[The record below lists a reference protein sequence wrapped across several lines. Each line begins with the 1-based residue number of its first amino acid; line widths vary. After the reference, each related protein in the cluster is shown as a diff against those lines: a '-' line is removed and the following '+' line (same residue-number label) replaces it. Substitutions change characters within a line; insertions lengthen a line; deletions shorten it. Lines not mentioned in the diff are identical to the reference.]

1 MRQELER
8 AMGEEQDLAQQ
19 ELAHKAASP
28 AQVDTQAFQVER
40 HPQSSA
46 RLAPD
51 IHHAEDLW
59 KNH

>member
-1 MRQELER
+1 
-8 AMGEEQDLAQQ
+8 MGEEQDLAQQ
-19 ELAHKAASP
+19 ELAHKEAFPDRACI
-28 AQVDTQAFQVER
+28 QAFQVER

-51 IHHAEDLW
+51 TPHAADLW

>member
-1 MRQELER
+1 
-8 AMGEEQDLAQQ
+8 MGEEQDLAQQ

>member
-1 MRQELER
+1 
-8 AMGEEQDLAQQ
+8 MGEEQDLAQQ
-19 ELAHKAASP
+19 EMAHKAAFP
-28 AQVDTQAFQVER
+28 AQVYKRAFQVER

-51 IHHAEDLW
+51 THHAADLW